1 MWVQKHRL
9 WGKEGGA
16 VSVLGICAGKNCG
29 FLVRALPEEV
39 GLPFFLIS
47 LWPTL
52 AVIAVPVAASM
63 VRVIQTRSPRALPS
77 LILSMLAVGLFYIN
91 STTPWIWPYRT
102 P

>member
-1 MWVQKHRL
+1 MGVR
-9 WGKEGGA
+9 GGV
-16 VSVLGICAGKNCG
+16 VSVLGRCAGKNCG

-39 GLPFFLIS
+39 SLPFFLIG

-63 VRVIQTRSPRALPS
+63 VRVVQTRSRRAVIS
-77 LILSMLAVGLFYIN
+77 LALSVLAAGLFYLN
-91 STTPWIWPYRT
+91 SATPWLWPYRT